1 MNPYFR
7 AEIQMKRKLFSHL
20 LLCILCFM
28 MHFKEANAQLSV
40 YPKALGFRAGYGFII
55 AHKRDMDQLISGH
68 IPQFELSWRRNYSGN
83 QEWEKHHR
91 YPHTGIALQW
101 VNLNNPR
108 TGSAISV
115 MPYVGFPV
123 KKNKYIDATLR
134 VGTGL
139 GYLTRTFDLEENRKN
154 NVISSR
160 LNAAVDIL
168 LQANW
173 KISRGIW
180 FMTGVSFTHFSNAA
194 FKIPNAGINIAS
206 ANAGFTINVGRPVA
220 VDHNRFPILKKDW
233 QWLAWTGVWLKET
246 NPVNGSK
253 YYAQT
258 LSLNV
263 MRRFS
268 IGGLYGAGIDFMYDR
283 SLQKRDPK
291 LSSPVRVAMT
301 GAYEIQFGR
310 LSIPLQLGFY
320 VFDPFKKDLFMYSRI
335 GWRYRVGKRVILNIT
350 LKSHMAV
357 ADYAEAG
364 FGYIIR

>member
-7 AEIQMKRKLFSHL
+7 AGYQMKQTLFSPL
-20 LLCILCFM
+20 LLSVVFLAVLIIPV
-28 MHFKEANAQLSV
+28 KAQLSV

-55 AHKRDMDQLISGH
+55 AHKQDMDQLISGH

-91 YPHTGIALQW
+91 FPHTGIALQW
-101 VNLNNPR
+101 VNLNNPQ
-108 TGSAISV
+108 TGSSISV
-115 MPYVGFPV
+115 IPYVGFPV
-123 KKNKYIDATLR
+123 RKNKYVDATLR

-139 GYLTRTFDLEENRKN
+139 GFLTRTFDLEENRKN
-154 NVISSR
+154 NVISSQ

-173 KISRGIW
+173 KISKGIW

-206 ANAGFTINVGRPVA
+206 ANAGFTINLGRPVA

-233 QWLAWTGVWLKET
+233 QWLAWTGIWLKET

-268 IGGLYGAGIDFMYDR
+268 IGGLYGAGIDVMYDR
-283 SLQKRDPK
+283 SLQKRDPE
-291 LSSPVRVAMT
+291 LNSPVRLALV

-320 VFDPFKKDLFMYSRI
+320 AVDPFKKDLFMYSRI
-335 GWRYRVGKRVILNIT
+335 GWRYRVGKRLILNMT